1 MSFLAIEPVT
11 LMLSS
16 RCKDRVRLD
25 DKLQPMAQLRVR
37 IKKAIEDLRLDGEQ
51 VFEAWIHED
60 ESVAPGDQDSWQ
72 TCIAKAKRADIVLV
86 LYNGRAGWPGT
97 EDSLGG
103 EIGICHAEFAA
114 AFDSAPRKLR
124 TVQIQP
130 IVAADA
136 GSIDERFQKYFAAQ
150 GLLGAQATTGEEAIA
165 HCKGAAIAALLDLA
179 RSGVGVGK
187 RASHYSGEALAW
199 SRMDFATRRATT
211 TAVLSEAL
219 GGQATGDRIVLRDV
233 QGQVVAFVC
242 DCIPAAM
249 STAAARELVGQP
261 FLQDH
266 RIVASLTRD
275 VVGPVH
281 VIACHRG
288 VTEGQALRQL
298 GFPEAVVVATPFGV
312 YAVDDVQKMQMVFI
326 ANCRDETTTR
336 NNTQEFLRW
345 IQAQGE
351 DRRLAA
357 RAAARRRISEAIGKE
372 QAGTE
377 LRRAPTTRRSR

>member
-1 MSFLAIEPVT
+1 M
-11 LMLSS
+11 
-16 RCKDRVRLD
+16 
-25 DKLQPMAQLRVR
+25 
-37 IKKAIEDLRLDGEQ
+37 
-51 VFEAWIHED
+51 
-60 ESVAPGDQDSWQ
+60 
-72 TCIAKAKRADIVLV
+72 
-86 LYNGRAGWPGT
+86 
-97 EDSLGG
+97 
-103 EIGICHAEFAA
+103 
-114 AFDSAPRKLR
+114 
-124 TVQIQP
+124 
-130 IVAADA
+130 
-136 GSIDERFQKYFAAQ
+136 
-150 GLLGAQATTGEEAIA
+150 
-165 HCKGAAIAALLDLA
+165 
-179 RSGVGVGK
+179 
-187 RASHYSGEALAW
+187 
-199 SRMDFATRRATT
+199 
-211 TAVLSEAL
+211 
-219 GGQATGDRIVLRDV
+219 
-233 QGQVVAFVC
+233 
-242 DCIPAAM
+242 
-249 STAAARELVGQP
+249 
-261 FLQDH
+261 QDH